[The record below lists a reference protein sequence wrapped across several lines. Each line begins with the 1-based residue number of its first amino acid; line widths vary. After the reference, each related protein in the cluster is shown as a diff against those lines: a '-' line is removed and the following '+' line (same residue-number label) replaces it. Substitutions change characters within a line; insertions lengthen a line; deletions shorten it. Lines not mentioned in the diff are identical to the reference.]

1 MIFKFIKTIFKLYD
15 KFKKKNGND
24 MAADVA
30 QPERNNIECYISA
43 FSNI

>member
-1 MIFKFIKTIFKLYD
+1 MTNSR
-15 KFKKKNGND
+15 KKNGND

-30 QPERNNIECYISA
+30 QPERSNIECYASA